1 MNFVFEFI
9 DTGCVVRNLGMSFV
23 IFFKELIIE
32 QTQMIMERNMVRNG
46 LVSIL
51 AACMITGATGCS
63 SIKNTWDS
71 MSQSGQGATA
81 GGAIGAAVGTGVG
94 AIIGG
99 GRGTWIGAL
108 VGSAIGAGTGA
119 LVGNSMDRQQK
130 ALQQQLDQLNARAD
144 NADAREDSL
153 QKQIEQLKVER
164 VKDSNNLDALKLVMG
179 NSVLF
184 ATGKSML
191 SPEAQAVLSKVAYNL
206 DQFPDTDVTVVGYTD
221 NTGSEAVNDRLSN
234 ERAQTVVNY
243 LENHGVAAARLKAV
257 GRGWNDPVTSN
268 ATAAGRAQ
276 NRRVEIYITA
286 SKQMIEQDSNR

>member
-1 MNFVFEFI
+1 
-9 DTGCVVRNLGMSFV
+9 
-23 IFFKELIIE
+23 
-32 QTQMIMERNMVRNG
+32 MERKIMVRNG
-46 LVSIL
+46 LVTVL
-51 AACMITGATGCS
+51 AVCMIIGGSGCS

-144 NADAREDSL
+144 NANAREDSL
-153 QKQIEQLKVER
+153 QKQIDQLKVER

-184 ATGKSML
+184 ATGKSTL

-221 NTGSEAVNDRLSN
+221 NTGSEAVNDRLSK
-234 ERAQTVVNY
+234 ERAETVVNY
-243 LENHGVAAARLKAV
+243 LEQHGIAASRLKAI

-286 SKQMIEQDSNR
+286 SKQMIEQDSDGR

>member
-1 MNFVFEFI
+1 
-9 DTGCVVRNLGMSFV
+9 
-23 IFFKELIIE
+23 
-32 QTQMIMERNMVRNG
+32 MERKIMVRNG
-46 LVSIL
+46 LVTVL
-51 AACMITGATGCS
+51 AVCMIVGGSGCS

-71 MSQSGQGATA
+71 MSQRGQGATA

-144 NADAREDSL
+144 NANAREDSL
-153 QKQIEQLKVER
+153 QKQIDQLKVER

-184 ATGKSML
+184 ATGKSTL

-221 NTGSEAVNDRLSN
+221 NTGSEAVNDRLSR
-234 ERAQTVVNY
+234 ERAETVVNY
-243 LENHGVAAARLKAV
+243 LEQHGIAASRLKAI

-286 SKQMIEQDSNR
+286 SKQMIEQDSDGR